1 MDIYLERENKKINI
15 KFKGKVKDLLKRLNL
30 NSEEV
35 LVVKGEDLLNED
47 DILNDNDKVKIMSV
61 VSGG

>member
-1 MDIYLERENKKINI
+1 MEIYLEKENKKINI
-15 KFKGKVKDLLKRLNL
+15 NFKGKVKDLLKQLKL

-35 LVVKGEDLLNED
+35 LIVKEDELLTEED
-47 DILNDNDKVKIMSV
+47 NLKDSDNIKIMSV

>member
-1 MDIYLERENKKINI
+1 MEIYLERENKTLEVV
-15 KFKGKVKDLLKRLNL
+15 FKGKVKDLLKKLKF

-35 LVVKGEDLLNED
+35 LVVRNEELLTEG
-47 DILNDNDKVKIMSV
+47 DILKNSDKIKIMSV